1 MAKSK
6 SSQPED
12 NQLFSIDMTSPT
24 EEGYLL
30 KLYIAGYTPAA
41 TLAIANIQNL
51 CKEHLHGRYN
61 LEVINLLERPNLA
74 GCEQIIA
81 VPTLIKK
88 IPLPLCRVIGD
99 MSNFER
105 VLVGL
110 DLQKMH

>member
-41 TLAIANIQNL
+41 TLAIANIQKL
-51 CKEHLHGRYN
+51 CEEHLHGRYN

-74 GCEQIIA
+74 GGEQIIA

-88 IPLPLCRVIGD
+88 LPLPLRRVIGD

-110 DLQKMH
+110 DLQKRH

>member
-6 SSQPED
+6 LSQPEVD
-12 NQLFSIDMTSPT
+12 QPFSIDMTSQT
-24 EEGYLL
+24 GESYLL

-41 TLAIANIQNL
+41 TLAIANIQKL
-51 CKEHLHGRYN
+51 CEEHLHGRYN
-61 LEVINLLERPNLA
+61 LEVINLLEKPNLA
-74 GCEQIIA
+74 GGEQIIA

-88 IPLPLCRVIGD
+88 LPLPLRRVIGD

-110 DLQKMH
+110 DLQKIH